1 MRKNYKKRGW
11 RISSPAQV
19 VCVHVEQDYFFFFAG
34 FFAAFFF
41 AAAFLTATN
50 THPLSIPHA
59 SSISEVREG

>member
-1 MRKNYKKRGW
+1 
-11 RISSPAQV
+11 
-19 VCVHVEQDYFFFFAG
+19 VEQYYFFFFAG
-34 FFAAFFF
+34 FAAFFL